1 MKKIHD
7 IWPQQF
13 ETVLCS
19 GDSDSHTRWEP
30 CQTSISHSR
39 FCFLFYVCNNCLPN
53 PTCTDPHDWPA
64 ALFYFK
70 VKKFINLEWNW
81 QNGWEPG
88 GGPTAE
94 VITWFCLSWFWF
106 KKGRVCQKKTKKK
119 NSGRSPVSIQS
130 QIFVKRTKGRDG
142 NKKWVERY
150 WTKRERRWSTPHA
163 SEIKWTD
170 TKRHGY
176 HRENKCRGRMVKEMK
191 DEWEGITKQN
201 ICNGIDQLYQ
211 TFKQK

>member
-119 NSGRSPVSIQS
+119 QRALSCLNSKPDFCKENQ
-130 QIFVKRTKGRDG
+130 
-142 NKKWVERY
+142 
-150 WTKRERRWSTPHA
+150 REGW
-163 SEIKWTD
+163 
-170 TKRHGY
+170 
-176 HRENKCRGRMVKEMK
+176 
-191 DEWEGITKQN
+191 
-201 ICNGIDQLYQ
+201 
-211 TFKQK
+211 KQKMSGEILNKERETLKYTPCQWNKVNWHKETRIPQRK